1 MSFRTIETNKSDISM
16 FKEKTNSSNFNS
28 NSATLVSA
36 GTNLTGDL
44 RSENDLRVDGTIQG
58 NVYCSAKIII
68 GATGVVEGN
77 IQCVHADI
85 SGRVVGDI
93 EARELLQLHDKCQV
107 EGNIKA
113 GKLQVE
119 PTAIF
124 NGRCQMQEQGG
135 SRKGTT
141 KHESKPAEETLYQ

>member
-1 MSFRTIETNKSDISM
+1 M
-16 FKEKTNSSNFNS
+16 FKEKTTTPFNS

-36 GTNLTGDL
+36 GTTLNGDL

-77 IQCVHADI
+77 IECVQADI
-85 SGRVVGDI
+85 SGKIVGDI
-93 EARELLQLHDKCQV
+93 EAKELLQLHDKCQV
-107 EGNIKA
+107 EGNIRA
-113 GKLQVE
+113 SKLQVE

-124 NGRCQMQEQGG
+124 NGRCQMSGEQAGN
-135 SRKGTT
+135 RKGAG
-141 KHESKPAEETLYQ
+141 KHEAKPAEETLYQ

>member
-1 MSFRTIETNKSDISM
+1 M

-36 GTNLTGDL
+36 GTTLNGDL

-68 GATGVVEGN
+68 GATGVVHGN
-77 IQCVHADI
+77 IECLQADI
-85 SGRVVGDI
+85 SGKIVGDI
-93 EARELLQLHDKCQV
+93 EARELLQLHDKCEV

-113 GKLQVE
+113 SKLQVE

-124 NGRCQMQEQGG
+124 NGRCQMNEQHATGKKATG
-135 SRKGTT
+135 
-141 KHESKPAEETLYQ
+141 KHEPRPAEETLYQ

>member
-16 FKEKTNSSNFNS
+16 FKEKTNSTPFNS

-36 GTNLTGDL
+36 GTTLTGDL
-44 RSENDLRVDGTIQG
+44 RSENDLRIDGTIKG
-58 NVYCSAKIII
+58 NVFCSAKIII
-68 GATGVVEGN
+68 GSTGVVEGN
-77 IQCVHADI
+77 IQCVQADI

-93 EARELLQLHDKCQV
+93 DAKELLQLHDKCQV

-113 GKLQVE
+113 SKLQVE

-124 NGRCQMQEQGG
+124 NGRCQMQEQAG

-141 KHESKPAEETLYQ
+141 KHEPRPAEETLYQ

>member
-1 MSFRTIETNKSDISM
+1 M
-16 FKEKTNSSNFNS
+16 FKEKTTATFNS

-36 GTNLTGDL
+36 GTTVNGDL

-58 NVYCSAKIII
+58 NVFCSAKIII
-68 GATGVVEGN
+68 GASGVVEGN
-77 IQCVHADI
+77 IECVQADI
-85 SGRVVGDI
+85 SGRIVGDI
-93 EARELLQLHDKCQV
+93 DARELLQLHDKCQV

-124 NGRCQMQEQGG
+124 NGRCQMSADNNGAG
-135 SRKGTT
+135 SRKGAG
-141 KHESKPAEETLYQ
+141 KHEARPAAETLYQ